1 MSNIFVKML
10 INSNISEHFLYYL
23 NIYYTGNVNKL

>member
-1 MSNIFVKML
+1 MLNMFIKML
-10 INSNISEHFLYYL
+10 INSNISGHFLYYL